1 MAIQFVINLLVSV
14 IWLLVTNSYTLN
26 NFVLGFILG
35 LFLVYL
41 LHRVLSG
48 QFYLV
53 RIYRIIMLIITF
65 LTELIKANF
74 GVLKII
80 LKPRIENKPGF
91 FVYETELE
99 RDWQLVLLSNLITL
113 TPGTVVLGISDDRKK
128 IYIHSIDFS
137 TKEEEIQNIKSSLE
151 KVVRKVGE
159 K

>member
-41 LHRVLSG
+41 LHRVLPG

-53 RIYRIIMLIITF
+53 RIYRIIM

>member
-41 LHRVLSG
+41 LHRVLPG

-65 LTELIKANF
+65 LT
-74 GVLKII
+74 
-80 LKPRIENKPGF
+80 ENKPGF

>member
-41 LHRVLSG
+41 LHRVLPG

-53 RIYRIIMLIITF
+53 RMLIITF

>member
-41 LHRVLSG
+41 LHRVLPG

-74 GVLKII
+74 GVLKLFSNHELRINPI
-80 LKPRIENKPGF
+80 LC
-91 FVYETELE
+91 V
-99 RDWQLVLLSNLITL
+99 RD
-113 TPGTVVLGISDDRKK
+113 GIR
-128 IYIHSIDFS
+128 
-137 TKEEEIQNIKSSLE
+137 T
-151 KVVRKVGE
+151 
-159 K
+159 

>member
-41 LHRVLSG
+41 LHRVLPG

-91 FVYETELE
+91 FVYETEL
-99 RDWQLVLLSNLITL
+99 ITL

>member
-41 LHRVLSG
+41 LHRVLPG

-74 GVLKII
+74 GVLK
-80 LKPRIENKPGF
+80 LFSNHELRINP
-91 FVYETELE
+91 
-99 RDWQLVLLSNLITL
+99 D
-113 TPGTVVLGISDDRKK
+113 
-128 IYIHSIDFS
+128 
-137 TKEEEIQNIKSSLE
+137 SLCT
-151 KVVRKVGE
+151 RRN
-159 K
+159 